1 MKATKIEFRDR
12 TWIRVE
18 FFYDEAIIVKLRTV
32 RGAWWNPDLK
42 AWLMPCNRTT
52 FDRLKELFPELEYPG
67 RENQGADNRAEMP
80 EPGGVFIQPEQ
91 DLQTGP
97 ASFESSSANVQV
109 SAVTPEA
116 LCINSKGETVAPVET
131 GKDASA
137 SIVLRRPPDEAKRVS
152 SLVNHKMNG
161 QDVRIEVIGRRILI
175 RLPKNN
181 LDVHFLRSLRYS
193 RWDKKN
199 FVWVVPNYPGNLDL
213 INDYFRDRI
222 REFTVHEEYEVQA
235 GKDLRMKMRSNQVLV
250 VKTSAGRMKVI
261 FSYNHDLTAVI
272 KRMPFHAWDTRNG
285 WWTVPFSERFLGMI
299 RSVAEEL
306 NMEVLFTEE
315 SQRDEDRVRRI
326 TRGDLPGYRSCPP
339 EYVAKLKELRYSPR
353 TIRTYPSL
361 FEEFINH
368 FPGHEIHDISESQI
382 IEFLQFLVIRRKVS
396 TSYQN
401 QSINAIKFYYERLLG
416 GDRKIY
422 LVERPRRERTLPVVL
437 NMMEVEM
444 LISKVENL
452 KHKALIMTIY
462 SGGLRLSE
470 AINLQLKDIDS
481 QRMQILLSQAKGRK
495 DRYTLLSKKLLPVL
509 RDYVAKYKPRKWL
522 FEGIRGTKYT
532 ESSIQAIVKHAA
544 RSAGLTKRV
553 TPHTLRH
560 SFATHLLENG
570 TDLRYIQALLG
581 HESTKTTEIY
591 THVTT
596 KGFDQIKNPLDI
608 LSF

>member
-1 MKATKIEFRDR
+1 MKVTKIEFMDR
-12 TWIRVE
+12 AFLRVE
-18 FFYDEAIIVKLRTV
+18 FRYDDTIVTKLRTV
-32 RGAWWNPDLK
+32 RGAWWNPDQK
-42 AWLMPCNRTT
+42 AWLMPFNQMNL
-52 FDRLKELFPELEYPG
+52 DRLMELFPDLELSG
-67 RENQGADNRAEMP
+67 SDT
-80 EPGGVFIQPEQ
+80 
-91 DLQTGP
+91 QT
-97 ASFESSSANVQV
+97 ANIR
-109 SAVTPEA
+109 SN
-116 LCINSKGETVAPVET
+116 INET
-131 GKDASA
+131 GGEVARTELCPPEDPASA
-137 SIVLRRPPDEAKRVS
+137 SHRNVNGRVS
-152 SLVNHKMNG
+152 VALSGPVTRGMNAG
-161 QDVRIEVIGRRILI
+161 DASRIGIAGDAPGIAGPKHPMDVANPSSPLPIRAMDAGEVRIEVVGRRILV

-181 LDVHFLRSLRYS
+181 LDVHFLRSMRYS

-222 REFTVHEEYEVQA
+222 REFTVHAEYEVQA
-235 GKDLRMKMRSNQVLV
+235 GKDLRMKMSSNQVLV
-250 VKTSAGRMKVI
+250 VKTTAGRMKVI
-261 FSYNHDLTAVI
+261 FSFNHDLTSVI

-299 RSVAEEL
+299 RSQAEEL
-306 NMEVLFTEE
+306 NMEVLFREE
-315 SQRDEDRVRRI
+315 SQRDDNRVCRI
-326 TRGDLPGYRSCPP
+326 TRDDLPGYRTCPP
-339 EYVAKLKELRYSPR
+339 EYIAKLKELRYSPR

-368 FPGHEIHDISESQI
+368 FPGQEISVISESQI

-437 NMMEVEM
+437 NVAEVER
-444 LISKVENL
+444 LIATVENL

-481 QRMQILLSQAKGRK
+481 KRMQILLRQAKGRK

-509 RDYVAKYKPRKWL
+509 RAYVAEYKPRKWL
-522 FEGIRGTKYT
+522 FEGLNGTQYT
-532 ESSIQAIVKHAA
+532 ASSVQAIVRQAA
-544 RSAGLTKRV
+544 HMAGLTKRV

-591 THVTT
+591 THITT
-596 KGFDQIKNPLDI
+596 KGFDQIENPLDH